1 MSWQSSLKDKVI
13 IITGAGKGLG
23 RSYALDLAKHGA
35 RIVVNNRWKDSS
47 QPSSAQSVVD
57 DIKKS
62 GGQAVASH
70 HAVELPNSGEEMVA
84 LALKEF
90 GQLDGVIANAGVPEA
105 QSFGRMSIDEFRG
118 VFDVNFFGTL
128 HIIHAAWKHFL
139 SQKGGRALVST
150 SAAGLH
156 GNKGMAAYSSSK
168 AALIGLMRA
177 LSLEGESAG
186 VRINAIAPYAATA
199 MTEAYIQAD
208 LAARMQPH
216 EVAPLA
222 SWMVSPAC
230 DITGQTLVVGAGRV
244 RRGHTVEGPLV
255 NLADNIPA
263 AVQHAL
269 QPIGQPSDRHEFA
282 HANAAFAG
290 FLSQKPAV

>member
-1 MSWQSSLKDKVI
+1 MSWQAGLKDKVI
-13 IITGAGKGLG
+13 IVTGAGKGLG
-23 RSYALDLAKHGA
+23 RAYALELAKHGA
-35 RIVVNNRWKDSS
+35 RVVVNNRWKDPA
-47 QPSSAQSVVD
+47 QPSSAQSVVNE
-57 DIKKS
+57 IKKN

-70 HAVELPNSGEEMVA
+70 HAVEHPASGEEMVA

-90 GQLDGVIANAGVPEA
+90 GQLDGVLANAGVPEA

-128 HIIHAAWKHFL
+128 HLVHAAWKVFL
-139 SQKGGRALVST
+139 SQKSGRAVVST

-208 LAARMQPH
+208 LATRMQPDA
-216 EVAPLA
+216 VAPLVA
-222 SWMVSPAC
+222 WMMSPSC
-230 DITGQTLVVGAGRV
+230 DITGQTLVAGAGRV
-244 RRGHTVEGPLV
+244 RRGRTVEGPLV

-263 AVQHAL
+263 AVQHAV
-269 QPIGQPSDRHEFA
+269 QPTEQHDFA

-290 FLSQKPAV
+290 FLSQKPAL